1 MWYHVLK
8 VSEVKRGYLLYKLI
22 TKNGCEETENYL
34 KLSKCLE
41 KKKQHMKAIW
51 RGKLQF
57 KRIRK

>member
-8 VSEVKRGYLLYKLI
+8 VSEVKHEYLLYKLI
-22 TKNGCEETENYL
+22 TKNGCKETENYL
-34 KLSKCLE
+34 NLIKCLE

-57 KRIRK
+57 KG

>member
-8 VSEVKRGYLLYKLI
+8 VSEVKRGYLLCKLI
-22 TKNGCEETENYL
+22 AQKKKNCEEIQNYL

-51 RGKLQF
+51 RDKLQF
-57 KRIRK
+57 KG